1 MKYVKQFMLITLV
14 SFLGEILR
22 YYIPLPIP
30 GSIYGLLIM
39 LLLLF
44 SGVVR
49 LESVKGVSSF
59 LLEIMPLMF
68 IPPAVGIIASWG
80 EAKSML
86 IPLFVIS
93 LITTLLVFFV
103 SGKVTDVLL
112 GGKDDE

>member
-1 MKYVKQFMLITLV
+1 MKYVKQFMLIMLV
-14 SFLGEILR
+14 SFLGEILG

-39 LLLLF
+39 FVLLL
-44 SGVVR
+44 SGIVK
-49 LESVKGVSSF
+49 LESVKESASF
-59 LLEIMPLMF
+59 LVEIMPIMF

-80 EAKSML
+80 EAKRML

-93 LITTLLVFFV
+93 FLTTLLVFFV
-103 SGKVTDVLL
+103 SGKVTDALL